1 VNRRCAF
8 SLSAPDNEWCP
19 GRFLFHSAVKE
30 DTMEFADQ
38 MRDLAEKAFERK
50 DVLNTEEATKN
61 ALVMRFIN
69 IMGYDV
75 FNPKEVI
82 PEFTAD
88 VGIKKGEK
96 VDYAILVDGNPIIIM
111 ECKSCT
117 QPLAS
122 THTSQLY
129 RYFAVSEAR
138 FGVLTNGLVYLFYT
152 DLDKPNTMDDQPFLE
167 VDLSQL
173 KTPIL
178 HELQKF
184 SKESFNV
191 DHILS
196 TASELKYTREIKHR
210 LRQDYDNPSEEFVQ
224 YFVDALYPGRKT
236 QTVRDQFTPL
246 AQRAFHQ
253 FVNDQI
259 TDRAKLML
267 TDVGGATA
275 DNALADG
282 DTEANAQITTTED
295 ELHAFYI
302 VKSIMRECVEPQR
315 VVMRDVDSYCGV
327 LLDDNNRKPIC
338 RLRFNTSQKYLGLF
352 DAQKKETRVPI
363 QSLDDLYQ
371 FADRLTAVVGYYEDV
386 PTA

>member
-1 VNRRCAF
+1 
-8 SLSAPDNEWCP
+8 
-19 GRFLFHSAVKE
+19 
-30 DTMEFADQ
+30 MEFADQ
-38 MRDLAEKAFERK
+38 MRDLAEKAFELK

-61 ALVMRFIN
+61 ALIMPFIN
-69 IMGYDV
+69 SLGYDV
-75 FNPKEVI
+75 FNPKDVI

-96 VDYAILVDGNPIIIM
+96 VDYAIHKDGNPIIIV

-117 QPLAS
+117 QPLAG

-167 VDLSQL
+167 VNLSQL
-173 KTPIL
+173 KTPIV

-184 SKESFNV
+184 SKAAFNV
-191 DHILS
+191 EHILS
-196 TASELKYTREIKHR
+196 TASDLRYTREIKHR
-210 LRQDYDNPSEEFVQ
+210 LRQDYDTPSAEFVQ

-246 AQRAFHQ
+246 TQRAFHQ

-259 TDRAKLML
+259 TDRVKDRAKFVL
-267 TDVGGATA
+267 TADSSVSAVAAPTA
-275 DNALADG
+275 EGPSPDNALADE
-282 DTEANAQITTTED
+282 DTEATAQIITTED

-302 VKSIMRECVEPQR
+302 VKSIMRERVEPRR

>member
-1 VNRRCAF
+1 
-8 SLSAPDNEWCP
+8 
-19 GRFLFHSAVKE
+19 
-30 DTMEFADQ
+30 M
-38 MRDLAEKAFERK
+38 
-50 DVLNTEEATKN
+50 
-61 ALVMRFIN
+61 
-69 IMGYDV
+69 
-75 FNPKEVI
+75 
-82 PEFTAD
+82 
-88 VGIKKGEK
+88 
-96 VDYAILVDGNPIIIM
+96 
-111 ECKSCT
+111 
-117 QPLAS
+117 
-122 THTSQLY
+122 
-129 RYFAVSEAR
+129 
-138 FGVLTNGLVYLFYT
+138 GLVYRFYT

-236 QTVRDQFTPL
+236 QTVRDQFTSL
-246 AQRAFHQ
+246 TQRAFHQ